1 MDLLTGQN
9 KANFKIW
16 YANWQEQNDYYKAFH
31 KLPFAMQEGV
41 LKAYY
46 RNIELFPDVINP
58 NTSTNLGNEN
68 DEYHSICEAKNNYFP
83 IDFHKTYEDAIK
95 QAFKV
100 ANELINQ
107 NIKA

>member
-41 LKAYY
+41 LKEYY
-46 RNIELFPDVINP
+46 RSVCCHPSVLRVDLSKYLYTIQNTEEYLP
-58 NTSTNLGNEN
+58 NLPIG
-68 DEYHSICEAKNNYFP
+68 YF
-83 IDFHKTYEDAIK
+83 KTYEETMK
-95 QAFKV
+95 KAFKA
-100 ANELINQ
+100 ANELMNQ
-107 NIKA
+107 TTTP

>member
-9 KANFKIW
+9 KANFKAW

-31 KLPFAMQEGV
+31 KFPFAMQEGV

-46 RNIELFPDVINP
+46 RSIGWSVYSIDLLLDKHLCMVGNIEKIVPVGYYL
-58 NTSTNLGNEN
+58 TQE
-68 DEYHSICEAKNNYFP
+68 EAM
-83 IDFHKTYEDAIK
+83 K
-95 QAFKV
+95 QGFKA

-107 NIKA
+107 TKTP

>member
-41 LKAYY
+41 LKEYY
-46 RNIELFPDVINP
+46 R
-58 NTSTNLGNEN
+58 
-68 DEYHSICEAKNNYFP
+68 SIGY
-83 IDFHKTYEDAIK
+83 IIDAITDDFNSGFYSIVYTLKKEYSFQCFKIYEEAMK
-95 QAFKV
+95 QAFKT
-100 ANELINQ
+100 ANELMN
-107 NIKA
+107 KTTTP